1 MDKKKEAM
9 KRTTSRQIIDEAI
22 CNKLL
27 KLEQE
32 IEQLKERIKK
42 LEI

>member
-22 CNKLL
+22 CKKLL

>member
-1 MDKKKEAM
+1 M
-9 KRTTSRQIIDEAI
+9 KRTTTRQIIDE
-22 CNKLL
+22 CKKLL

-42 LEI
+42 LEK

>member
-1 MDKKKEAM
+1 MDKKKKDM

-22 CNKLL
+22 CKKLL

-42 LEI
+42 LER